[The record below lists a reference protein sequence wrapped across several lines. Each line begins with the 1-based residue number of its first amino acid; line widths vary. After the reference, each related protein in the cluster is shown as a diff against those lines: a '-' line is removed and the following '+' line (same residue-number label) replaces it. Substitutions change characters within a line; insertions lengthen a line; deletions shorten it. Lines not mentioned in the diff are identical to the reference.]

1 MSMRRPFLSLTFLLA
16 ALVLLGGLPA
26 SAQPAPVP
34 SDSIPP
40 PPTDPSIY
48 PPTAP
53 STGPSPSPAPRRPPR
68 AAPIRRFYL
77 KLRPFVGIRR
87 YNVTDQN
94 TYPGGLLLDLGIE
107 YNSANGLWVGLEAA
121 PVAFTNLFYGI
132 PFPSGRLAL
141 GYSGKYFGVA
151 AGLGSGIGS
160 YFNLGPVVRIGSLEG
175 THARL
180 RIAFSLVPIFKVPV
194 NGDLQLNIKLRPRLR
209 LALEVG
215 GDLVVQGL
223 YSNAGVQILFRGE
236 GGPGTHILTV
246 GGGVSGVALV
256 PGPMVTIGYER
267 RW

>member
-1 MSMRRPFLSLTFLLA
+1 MDTRRPLLPLTLLLT

-26 SAQPAPVP
+26 GAQPAPQLEPVP
-34 SDSIPP
+34 SDAIPP
-40 PPTDPSIY
+40 PPTDPSTS
-48 PPTAP
+48 PPP
-53 STGPSPSPAPRRPPR
+53 SAAPRRPAR
-68 AAPIRRFYL
+68 ADAPIRRFYL
-77 KLRPFVGIRR
+77 KLRPFVGIAR

-94 TYPGGLLLDLGIE
+94 TYPGGVLLDLGIE

-121 PVAFTNLFYGI
+121 PLAFTNLFYGI

-151 AGLGSGIGS
+151 AGLGSSIGP
-160 YFNLGPVVRIGSLEG
+160 YFNVGPIVRVGRLEG
-175 THARL
+175 THARF
-180 RIAFSLVPIFKVPV
+180 RIAFSVFPPLKFPV

-209 LALEVG
+209 LTLEAG
-215 GDLVVQGL
+215 GDFIIQGL

-246 GGGVSGVALV
+246 GAGVSGVFLV